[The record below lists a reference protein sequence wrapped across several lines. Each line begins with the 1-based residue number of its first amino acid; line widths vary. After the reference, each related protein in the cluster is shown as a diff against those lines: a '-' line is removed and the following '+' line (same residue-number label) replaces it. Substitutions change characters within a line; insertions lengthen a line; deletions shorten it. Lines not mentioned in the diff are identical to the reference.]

1 MLGNSVIL
9 VVEVIGSNPTMG
21 NFHLLSTVL
30 KTKND
35 EKEAKMAHSLRN
47 YSSKVLP
54 Y

>member
-1 MLGNSVIL
+1 MMGNSIIPVA
-9 VVEVIGSNPTMG
+9 EVIGSNPTMG

-30 KTKND
+30 KNKND